1 MSELVKKYFCRVL
14 AVAVMTGLWA
24 LPVPVSAADHSDAPT
39 VPRLAEGMGSVYG
52 DLTARPHKDYLK
64 KAKERAQ
71 DAPSSSDGK
80 YSVSA
85 DGSIVYND
93 TMVNYERIDIYAILL
108 NPAFKPGGVH
118 EVQAEND
125 GGLAPPAL
133 AVAKGDVI
141 RIENGTSKPLT
152 FFLAD
157 INGDAIQDL
166 PELAPGATADMT
178 VALVGDLELTTDEDE
193 RLSAAVLSREGL
205 QSQRIQSGSSY
216 DFFDMPPGEYDLLF
230 WFWRLGSL
238 SQRVTIVAG
247 ERTRVDGVLSVD
259 TIVR

>member
-1 MSELVKKYFCRVL
+1 
-14 AVAVMTGLWA
+14 MTGLWA
-24 LPVPVSAADHSDAPT
+24 LPVPLLAADHSAAPKA
-39 VPRLAEGMGSVYG
+39 PRLAEGMGSVYG
-52 DLTARPHKDYLK
+52 DVTARPHKDYLK
-64 KAKERAQ
+64 KAKEQAR
-71 DAPSSSDGK
+71 DTTPSSSDDGK
-80 YSVSA
+80 YATSA

-108 NPAFKPGGVH
+108 NPAAKPGRVH
-118 EVQAEND
+118 EVEAEND

-178 VALVGDLELTTDEDE
+178 VELVGDLELTTDEDE
-193 RLSAAVLSREGL
+193 RLSVAVLSREGL

-247 ERTRVDGVLSVD
+247 EHTRVDGVLSVD